1 MIRLRRPRLIPD
13 ASRAHS
19 EERALDWLTAEAG
32 WVVPAVNVLG
42 IPTTDPSDLS
52 RENCSGPFR
61 DLSTASGVGLAMVAV
76 LRPRAR
82 WWDGLLA
89 MAGLDDI
96 ATTSP
101 SQRPSSTA
109 AASKDGRPPRTGERP
124 DADLLDLDP
133 ADQLAALT
141 RRHADAVYRV
151 ALSVTRNPDLA
162 EDVAQ
167 DALLKAWQALPT
179 YRGDAPLKNWL
190 LRITHNTAISAL
202 RRRRDVHLDPS
213 EFPEDAPS
221 AHLAPQV
228 SVEDRVEDRASFG
241 AFETALQQ
249 LDELSRSVVV
259 LREVEGMS
267 YDEIA
272 TVLDVPLPTVK
283 TRLLR
288 ARKLLSTALDG
299 WRP

>member
-1 MIRLRRPRLIPD
+1 M
-13 ASRAHS
+13 
-19 EERALDWLTAEAG
+19 
-32 WVVPAVNVLG
+32 VPTVNVLAL
-42 IPTTDPSDLS
+42 PTIGVAGLS
-52 RENCSGPFR
+52 RKSSPPPIR
-61 DLSTASGVGLAMVAV
+61 DLPTGSCVGNAMVAV
-76 LRPRAR
+76 LRPRSR

-89 MAGLDDI
+89 MTGLGETDTARAAEPVTTAPTASRG
-96 ATTSP
+96 ATT
-101 SQRPSSTA
+101 
-109 AASKDGRPPRTGERP
+109 KDGRPQPTGERP

-162 EDVAQ
+162 EDVSQ
-167 DALLKAWQALPT
+167 DALLKAWQALPS

-202 RRRRDVHLDPS
+202 RRRRDVHLDPT

-221 AHLAPQV
+221 AHLAPAT
-228 SVEDRVEDRASFG
+228 SVEDRVEDRASFD
-241 AFETALQQ
+241 AFEVALEQ

-272 TVLDVPLPTVK
+272 RVLDVPLPTVK

-288 ARKLLSTALDG
+288 ARRLLSTALEG